1 MLYLSMITLNISVP
15 AIHANELADRAS
27 PICSVVM
34 SIRSHRSGM
43 VGPTIDH
50 VIPYKYMSCSLF
62 TNKTVHIDQSSQFSL
77 VYFLKTS
84 SKPI

>member
-34 SIRSHRSGM
+34 SIWSHRSGM

-50 VIPYKYMSCSLF
+50 VIP
-62 TNKTVHIDQSSQFSL
+62 
-77 VYFLKTS
+77 
-84 SKPI
+84 